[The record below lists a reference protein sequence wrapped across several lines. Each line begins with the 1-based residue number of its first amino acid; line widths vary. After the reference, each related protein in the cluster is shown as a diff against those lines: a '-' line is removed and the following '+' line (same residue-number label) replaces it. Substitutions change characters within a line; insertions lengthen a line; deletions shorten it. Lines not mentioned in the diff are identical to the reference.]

1 MRVATWNV
9 NSLKVRLPHVLQWLA
24 EREADAMPIDLL
36 CLQELKLPDDRYPLA
51 ELDAAGYASLFTG
64 QKTYNGVAIL
74 ARKAA
79 VPEGRD
85 VVKNIPGFADEQ
97 QRIVAATYDMTGG
110 PVRVI
115 SAYFPNGQALD
126 SDKFVYKLRWLEA
139 LQVWLKAEMAQYP
152 RLMLLGDFNIAPDD
166 RDVHDPKKWV
176 GQNLVSPE
184 ERAAFRALEGAGLV
198 DAFRMFDQEDKLFSW
213 WDYRL
218 FAFKRNAG
226 LRIDHIMLSPEL
238 AKLCESCH
246 IDRVPRTW
254 EQPSDHTPVVAALRD
269 A

>member
-9 NSLKVRLPHVLQWLA
+9 NSLKVRLPQVLQWLA
-24 EREADAMPIDLL
+24 EREADATPVDLL

-79 VPEGRD
+79 LPEGRD
-85 VVKNIPGFADEQ
+85 VVKNSPGFADEQ
-97 QRIVAATYDMTGG
+97 QRNVAATDDAASG

-115 SAYFPNGQALD
+115 SAYIPNGQALD
-126 SDKFVYKLRWLEA
+126 SDKMVYKMRWLAA
-139 LQVWLKAEMAQYP
+139 LQDWLKAEMTAHP
-152 RLMLLGDFNIAPDD
+152 RLMLLGDFNIAPED
-166 RDVHDPKKWV
+166 RDVHDPKKWE

-184 ERAAFRALEGAGLV
+184 ERAAFRAMQEAGLV
-198 DAFRMFDQEDKLFSW
+198 DAFRMFEQEDKQFSW
-213 WDYRL
+213 WDYRM
-218 FAFKRNAG
+218 FGFKRNAG

-238 AKLCESCH
+238 ARRCESCH
-246 IDRVPRTW
+246 IDRVPRGW